1 MNNYEMLC
9 IAKLFSLAM
18 GYSSVRPTK
27 VELEVA
33 TDVIKKMVD
42 NNLNL
47 NQQQKEMYKFLVDV
61 AKENTNTIG

>member
-1 MNNYEMLC
+1 MLC

-33 TDVIKKMVD
+33 TEVIKKMVD

-47 NQQQKEMYKFLVDV
+47 NQQQKEMYKFMLDI
-61 AKENTNTIG
+61 AKERIKTLDR

>member
-18 GYSSVRPTK
+18 GYSNVRPTK

-33 TDVIKKMVD
+33 TEVIKKMVD
-42 NNLNL
+42 SNPNI
-47 NQQQKEMYKFLVDV
+47 NQQQKEMYKFMVDI
-61 AKENTNTIG
+61 AKENTWTVG

>member
-9 IAKLFSLAM
+9 ITKLFSLAM

-33 TDVIKKMVD
+33 TEVIKKMVD
-42 NNLNL
+42 NNHNL
-47 NQQQKEMYKFLVDV
+47 NQQQKEMYKCLVDV

>member
-18 GYSSVRPTK
+18 GYSNVRPTK

-33 TDVIKKMVD
+33 TEVIKKMVD
-42 NNLNL
+42 SNPNI
-47 NQQQKEMYKFLVDV
+47 NQHQKAMYKFMLDI
-61 AKENTNTIG
+61 AKEHTCTVG